1 MDPRLGK
8 IRLGVRHRSP
18 TTPVDHGSTPELVE
32 IAVLSARKIALCLLE
47 VILQVFPGVKPFPTP
62 DILRFPGTSE
72 ALFFSSLPEI

>member
-8 IRLGVRHRSP
+8 IRLFVRHRSP
-18 TTPVDHGSTPELVE
+18 PVPVDHRSIPELVE
-32 IAVLSARKIALCLLE
+32 IAVLSARKIALE